1 MIKNNDFIE
10 IDYTGKFAD
19 DKEVFDTTK
28 EDVAKANDLYD
39 PDSKAKFKSMIV
51 CVGQGQVIQGLDTA
65 LVDKKV
71 SDEFTVEIKPE
82 EGFGKKDAKLIQLV
96 SANEFKKQN
105 VRPMVGLS
113 VNIDDSMGIIRSV
126 SGGRVIIDFNHPF
139 ASKDLIY
146 EVKILRKIEDKT
158 EQIKIITK
166 SFFNIES
173 EVKIDNNKAE
183 VKLKIPANIPKES
196 FNDEIKKV
204 ISDKIKEIVGIEA
217 KISL

>member
-105 VRPMVGLS
+105 VQPMVGLS

>member
-105 VRPMVGLS
+105 VQPMVGLS

-158 EQIKIITK
+158 EQIKIMTK

-183 VKLKIPANIPKES
+183 VKLKIPTNIPKES